1 MKIKQYYYKNIFYFI
16 QISKCGIKED
26 GSKEIGE
33 AFKNMNNINDLTL
46 NLWYIFIIKLIY
58 I

>member
-16 QISKCGIKED
+16 QISNCGINED
-26 GSKEIGE
+26 GAKEIGE

-46 NLWYIFIIKLIY
+46 DLTYIFII
-58 I
+58 